1 MTGVRR
7 SPDEGASR
15 SPPAF
20 ETRGLTVR
28 YPGSARPALA
38 DVDFAVEPGTLYAI
52 LGPNGSGK
60 STLMRALL
68 GVLRPTAG
76 RAFFAGRNVR
86 HWKRRELARR
96 VGAVAQSESTSFPIR
111 VRELV
116 AMGRYPHLGALSR
129 EGPDDHAAIEAAM
142 ERCDVAGLAKREI
155 STLSGG
161 EAQRARI
168 ARALAQEPSALALDE
183 PTSSLDIRHEMA
195 ILGLLKRSA
204 EEGMAVLLV
213 THHLELAGRFADRL
227 LLLSDGSVAAE
238 GGADEVLR
246 EDILTRVYGWP
257 VDVPVDPETGHRRVV
272 PRTRP

>member
-1 MTGVRR
+1 VTGAPRT
-7 SPDEGASR
+7 PDERASR

-20 ETRGLTVR
+20 ETRELTVR

-38 DVDFAVEPGTLYAI
+38 DVDFTVEPGTLYAI

-76 RAFFAGRNVR
+76 RAFFEGRNVR

-129 EGPDDHAAIEAAM
+129 EGPDDHAAIEASM
-142 ERCDVAGLAKREI
+142 ERCDVAGLADREI
-155 STLSGG
+155 STLSEG

-227 LLLSDGSVAAE
+227 LLLSSGSVAAE
-238 GGADEVLR
+238 GAPEDVLR
-246 EDILTRVYGWP
+246 EETLTRVYGWP